1 MKYIHELTD
10 NEKRALIENNSALA
24 NMVYDDMT
32 ENEMYFISEQL
43 DYIRAGLRDYDIG
56 PYNRNIIIVSD
67 ALKFLD
73 GLETLQKNYCTLPD
87 DMSDEIK
94 RVLDAR
100 DRFRSIDMS
109 YNNLYNLSVWL
120 DQKAQYF
127 ADCTTDYFSR
137 CLDPSRDDM
146 ISYFIEFYADERMD
160 ESYYINDAGVLYQT
174 ITKKIA

>member
-10 NEKRALIENNSALA
+10 NEKRALIENNNALA
-24 NMVYDDMT
+24 NMVYDDMI

-43 DYIRAGLRDYDIG
+43 DCIRAGLRDYSIG
-56 PYNRNIIIVSD
+56 AYNRNIIIVSD

-87 DMSDEIK
+87 DLSDEIK

-127 ADCTTDYFSR
+127 ADCITDYFSS

-146 ISYFIEFYADERMD
+146 INYFIEFYADERMD
-160 ESYYINDAGVLYQT
+160 DTYYIENGILYQT

>member
-1 MKYIHELTD
+1 
-10 NEKRALIENNSALA
+10 
-24 NMVYDDMT
+24 MVYNDMI
-32 ENEMYFISEQL
+32 ENEMNFISEQL
-43 DYIRAGLRDYDIG
+43 DHIRAGLRDYSIG
-56 PYNRNIIIVSD
+56 AYNRNIIIVSD

-73 GLETLQKNYCTLPD
+73 GLEELQKNYCTLPD

-127 ADCTTDYFSR
+127 ADCITDYFSS
-137 CLDPSRDDM
+137 CLDPSRVDM

-160 ESYYINDAGVLYQT
+160 ESYYINDGILYQT